1 MKSYINDDTI
11 VAISTPIGKSGI
23 GIVRLSGRGA
33 VAIADKI
40 FISSK
45 GKKLKQLPTH
55 KLYYGWIKDVDE
67 VLLSVM
73 RAPRTYT
80 KEDIVEI
87 NCHSGIVILKKVLD
101 LVLKCGAR
109 LAQPGEFTKR
119 AYLNGRIDLAQ
130 AEAVLD
136 MINSKT
142 EKALEVAVGQLQGR
156 LSRKVK
162 ALRRKILDIL
172 TQLELSIDFSDQ
184 DVEQLTQDKLLMSIE
199 NILCDLGEL
208 LDSADKGAI
217 LRQGTSCVICGKP
230 NVGKSSLLNALLK
243 QDRAIVTAF
252 AGTTRDLVEE
262 TRDLYG
268 IPLRLIDTA
277 GISKAENLA
286 EKEAIR
292 RSRKATKQASL
303 VLFVLDGSC
312 DLSSKDIAIA
322 HSLLNRP
329 VISVINKQ
337 DLPKKINLNRIKKLL
352 PGKKLLSIS
361 ALRNQ
366 GVEELEKE
374 IADFI
379 WKGKSSSN
387 GEILIT
393 NVRHKQALYQAQQAL
408 KRAIKV
414 LKIRQGAEV
423 IALEVQE
430 AQRSLGEIIGKISS
444 EDVLNRIFSEF
455 CIGK

>member
-23 GIVRLSGRGA
+23 GIIRLSGKSA
-33 VAIADKI
+33 IAIADKI

-45 GKKLKQLPTH
+45 KKALKQSISH
-55 KLYYGWIKDVDE
+55 KLHYGWIQDIDE

-87 NCHSGIVILKKVLD
+87 NCHSGIVILKKILD

-109 LAQPGEFTKR
+109 LAEPGEFTKR

-142 EKALEVAVGQLQGR
+142 DKALEVALGQLQGR

-162 ALRRKILDIL
+162 ALRRKILDVL

-184 DVEQLTQDKLLMSIE
+184 DVEQIAQGKLLTRIE
-199 NILCDLGEL
+199 DVSCDLRQL
-208 LDSADKGAI
+208 IDSADRGAI
-217 LRQGTSCVICGKP
+217 LRQGTTCVISGKP

-262 TRDLYG
+262 TKDLCG

-277 GISKAENLA
+277 GISRPENLA

-292 RSRKATKQASL
+292 RSHKATRKAGL
-303 VLFVLDGSC
+303 VLFVLDGSS
-312 DLSSKDIAIA
+312 DVSSKDIAIA
-322 HSLLNRP
+322 RSLLRRP
-329 VISVINKQ
+329 VIIVINKH
-337 DLPKKINLNRIKKLL
+337 DLPEKINLNRVKKLL
-352 PGKKLLSIS
+352 PGKKHVFIS

-366 GVEELEKE
+366 GLEELEKE
-374 IADFI
+374 IGDFI
-379 WKGKSSSN
+379 WEGKSSSD
-387 GEILIT
+387 GELLIT
-393 NVRHKQALYQAQQAL
+393 NLRHKQALYQAHQAL
-408 KRAIKV
+408 KRAVKV
-414 LKIRQGAEV
+414 SKASHGAEI

-430 AQRSLGEIIGKISS
+430 AQESLGEIIGKISS